1 MWIKKVYEE
10 KYKQLLIIPFLL
22 LLFAVVQIAYQ
33 TSATGDFVNKGV
45 SLKGGSIITIEHSE
59 PASLQELEQLL
70 QQKFPAEE
78 VSVRT
83 LGAAGRVSGLV
94 IESAIQDESV
104 IKELIRSIKQN
115 VPLPEDSYTV
125 EVVDPSLG
133 VSFFKQTVSALI
145 VSFILMGLVV
155 FFYFRTP
162 IVSLIVILAAFSD
175 IIVTL
180 AIFNLTG
187 IKLSSAGVAAFLML
201 IGYSV
206 DTDILLSTRML
217 KRQNESMMERIYGAI
232 KTGSTMTITTLAA
245 VFVAMVFIQN
255 DVIKQIMIILFIGLL
270 VDPIMTYIQ
279 NAGMLRM
286 YLERKQK

>member
-217 KRQNESMMERIYGAI
+217 KRQNESIMERIYGAI